1 MVGRVVLVPRNSF
14 MLLLVITSRSTGC
27 PFLHKLLQLP
37 LLDELFF
44 LLLQVSTI
52 FSVMVVVFVETAI
65 FLLVTHIR

>member
-14 MLLLVITSRSTGC
+14 MLLLVITSRSTGF
-27 PFLHKLLQLP
+27 PFLHILLQLP
-37 LLDELFF
+37 LPDELFF

-52 FSVMVVVFVETAI
+52 FNVMVVVFVEMAI

>member
-1 MVGRVVLVPRNSF
+1 
-14 MLLLVITSRSTGC
+14 MLLLVITSRSTGF

-37 LLDELFF
+37 LPDELFF

-52 FSVMVVVFVETAI
+52 FSVMVVVFVEMAI